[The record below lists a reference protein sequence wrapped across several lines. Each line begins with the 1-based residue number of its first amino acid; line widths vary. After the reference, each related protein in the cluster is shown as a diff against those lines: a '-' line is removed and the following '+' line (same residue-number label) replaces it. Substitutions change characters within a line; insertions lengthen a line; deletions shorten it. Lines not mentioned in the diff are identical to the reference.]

1 MLGLL
6 LLLLWVAPNLAQ
18 LSLGNLDLEELRD
31 VQYSI
36 QILDVPVSEDGKVDD
51 AMTAMVMVNREGQ
64 RYRCSIPKVEEKTAD
79 TEGEGEDADPDV
91 KALLKPLETAPC
103 IFKTKDWWTYEICYN
118 REIKQYHVEND
129 RPVGAVMVLGV
140 HSPEL
145 DNWEASNRTYQP
157 QYYSNG
163 SNCDL
168 TSRPRQTE
176 LRFVC
181 NEAATVEFIGDIF
194 EPQSCEYTIVVHTA
208 RLCSVP
214 WLRPEAES
222 TPRPIQ
228 CNPLLPSDQFS
239 KYQLYEEK
247 KQVVAKLV
255 EKERKRKQAAVIAA
269 QEGVDQKMVGS
280 AGLMDLMG
288 SNMADRLVGEINTL
302 LGSALAGDKD
312 TGIKVVDM
320 REKDDDIGE
329 SPAVEVERY
338 RAAKV
343 AEEATKVDKWDLIHS
358 VHKPLEDPEL
368 QELVNTRNNLWRKI
382 HEAKKS
388 VKKYT
393 SQLHDTETFIKNE
406 EETTQNNENLDSLE
420 QQKKYI
426 EKALVKARED
436 VAAQEELAKDVS
448 HKIVAQQ
455 NKLRVTEENKWKG
468 KLEVLTEKM
477 ETPGSLGR
485 FKEDVEEMANQYF
498 KATNE
503 KLVKM
508 DDYFKYA
515 KKFVSKE
522 KEENLEVLRN
532 YMQFA
537 NENLSV
543 MAKEETE
550 ANNNEDLKEFN
561 KEIESL
567 TEEKKVKVAK
577 FRDIV
582 KDDVREKFSDILKEV
597 SDELR
602 LPDGDVDQEEA
613 INEMSATLDQLIT
626 KLAGPTEKVEGIHK
640 HVMNLK
646 KAAEEASEEALNL
659 KRDGKRSVK
668 KELRDDDE
676 PSDIKRSVKKELK
689 ENSPQPRADI
699 PIEDDDDEDFDV
711 SDDAE
716 LDAALEEARKKLL
729 EAEAEVELLEKEW
742 NDKMPSK
749 LAAKSPAENVRVSV
763 TKMGA
768 AGGEQLD
775 EEQAAKIAK
784 RLEGTIKDKLAKLGI
799 DTGNRPI
806 EVKLITTS
814 MPEGLGLGEEGDPQ
828 NDQQVQS
835 MFFNMMTGN
844 IQGYEDIDSQRK
856 AENSYKFTWNENMI
870 EELESKIASFGGDI
884 EDAVISK
891 DTGNGPEEIT
901 LADDQVPDLIGVDDQ
916 RQRPSS
922 KDSKIFDLEDI
933 IFGEEEEDEVNIKDE
948 L

>member
-1 MLGLL
+1 MLGL

-79 TEGEGEDADPDV
+79 SEGEGEDADPDV
-91 KALLKPLETAPC
+91 ETLLKPLETAPC

-157 QYYSNG
+157 QYYTNG

-247 KQVVAKLV
+247 KQVVAKLA

-312 TGIKVVDM
+312 TGIKVVDL
-320 REKDDDIGE
+320 REKDDNIGE

-343 AEEATKVDKWDLIHS
+343 AEEATKADKWDLIHS
-358 VHKPLEDPEL
+358 VHKTIEDPEL

-420 QQKKYI
+420 QQKRFI

-455 NKLRVTEENKWKG
+455 NKLRVTEENNWRG

-477 ETPGSLGR
+477 ETPGSLDR
-485 FKEDVEEMANQYF
+485 FKEDIEEMAHQYF

-522 KEENLEVLRN
+522 KQENLEVLRN

-537 NENLSV
+537 NENLSLMV
-543 MAKEETE
+543 KEETE
-550 ANNNEDLKEFN
+550 ANNEELKEFN

-597 SDELR
+597 SEELR

-646 KAAEEASEEALNL
+646 KAAEEASEEAVNL

-668 KELRDDDE
+668 KELRDDDDE

-689 ENSPQPRADI
+689 ENSPPPRADI

-742 NDKMPSK
+742 NEKMPSK
-749 LAAKSPAENVRVSV
+749 VTAKSPAENVRVSV

-775 EEQAAKIAK
+775 EDQAAKIAK

-884 EDAVISK
+884 EDAVISE
-891 DTGNGPEEIT
+891 DTGDGPEEIT
-901 LADDQVPDLIGVDDQ
+901 LADDEVPDLIGVDDQ

-922 KDSKIFDLEDI
+922 KDSKMSDLEDI
-933 IFGEEEEDEVNIKDE
+933 IFGEEEDEASIKDE

>member
-1 MLGLL
+1 MC
-6 LLLLWVAPNLAQ
+6 NI
-18 LSLGNLDLEELRD
+18 R
-31 VQYSI
+31 YR
-36 QILDVPVSEDGKVDD
+36 LDVPVSEDGKVDD

-64 RYRCSIPKVEEKTAD
+64 RYRCSIPKVEEKTTD

-91 KALLKPLETAPC
+91 EALLKPLETAPC

-247 KQVVAKLV
+247 KQVVAKLA

-302 LGSALAGDKD
+302 LGSALAGDKN
-312 TGIKVVDM
+312 TGIKVVDL
-320 REKDDDIGE
+320 REKDDNIGE

-420 QQKKYI
+420 QQKKFI

-455 NKLRVTEENKWKG
+455 NKLRVTEENNWRG

-477 ETPGSLGR
+477 ETPGSLDR

-522 KEENLEVLRN
+522 KHENLEVLRN

-543 MAKEETE
+543 MAKEESE
-550 ANNNEDLKEFN
+550 ANNNEELKEFN

-597 SDELR
+597 SEELR

-646 KAAEEASEEALNL
+646 KAAEEASEEAVNL

-676 PSDIKRSVKKELK
+676 PSDIKRSTKKELK
-689 ENSPQPRADI
+689 ENSPPPRADI

-884 EDAVISK
+884 EDAVISE
-891 DTGNGPEEIT
+891 DTGDGPEEIT

-933 IFGEEEEDEVNIKDE
+933 IFGEEEEEDEANIKDE

>member
-1 MLGLL
+1 MLGL

-79 TEGEGEDADPDV
+79 SEGEGEDADPDV
-91 KALLKPLETAPC
+91 EALLKPLETAPC

-157 QYYSNG
+157 QYYTNG

-247 KQVVAKLV
+247 KQMVAKLA

-312 TGIKVVDM
+312 TGIKVVDL
-320 REKDDDIGE
+320 REKDDNIGE

-343 AEEATKVDKWDLIHS
+343 AEEATKADKWDLIHS
-358 VHKPLEDPEL
+358 VHKTIEDPEL

-420 QQKKYI
+420 QQKRFI

-455 NKLRVTEENKWKG
+455 NKLRVTEENNWRG

-477 ETPGSLGR
+477 ETPGSLDR
-485 FKEDVEEMANQYF
+485 FKEDIEEMAHQYF

-522 KEENLEVLRN
+522 KQENLEVLRN

-537 NENLSV
+537 NENLSLMV
-543 MAKEETE
+543 KEETE
-550 ANNNEDLKEFN
+550 ANNEELKEFN

-597 SDELR
+597 SEELR

-646 KAAEEASEEALNL
+646 KAAEEASEEAVNL

-668 KELRDDDE
+668 KELRDDDDE

-689 ENSPQPRADI
+689 ENSPPSRADI

-742 NDKMPSK
+742 NEKMPSK
-749 LAAKSPAENVRVSV
+749 VTAKSPAENVRVSV

-775 EEQAAKIAK
+775 EDQAAKIAK

-884 EDAVISK
+884 EDAVISE
-891 DTGNGPEEIT
+891 DTGDGPEEIT
-901 LADDQVPDLIGVDDQ
+901 LADDEVPDLIGVDDQ

-922 KDSKIFDLEDI
+922 KDSRMSDLEDI
-933 IFGEEEEDEVNIKDE
+933 IFGEEEDEASIKDE